1 MASSGG
7 TDAPVRLFRTLAA
20 LLLSTLAWLSYAAAE
35 DPVSIPDAVLRACL
49 ERALYKDFGEAITEG
64 EMGTL
69 SGLVCNHDRFDPQ
82 AGKISTLVGL
92 EHASALTDLT
102 INDHAV
108 TDLSPLA
115 ELTSLTGV
123 ALQHNGISDL
133 SPFAGLGSLTW
144 LHLAG
149 NNVSDLTPLAGL
161 GSLTILSLNNNPIE
175 NIGVLAELR
184 ALERLDLN
192 NNAIVDV
199 SPLRGLA
206 ALGDLVL
213 SSNRVADVA
222 PLAGNED
229 LGAGDYIDLLDNPL
243 NAAAHET
250 HIPALQGRGAT
261 VYFDPPTTD
270 AEPPTDVEEP
280 PAESATVAIG
290 DPALRHCVERALDK
304 DPGADITE
312 DEMAGLERIGCIFR
326 QTPDG
331 RAHPEY
337 SPHGVVSSLAGLEHA
352 TSLRELALSGNA
364 VSDLS
369 PLAELDS
376 LTRLSLNGN
385 GIADIAQVADLR
397 SLAVLYLAANDI
409 ADLSPLAGLA
419 GLATLG
425 LDGNAVTDVSPLAG
439 LASLVRL
446 GLGINAIEDIGPLA
460 ELGSLTRLGLSG
472 NAIADVSA
480 LRGLAALS
488 ELSLRNNRVVDVAP
502 LAGNDGLGAGDHIDL
517 SGNPL
522 NAAAHETHIP
532 ALQGRGATVHFDPPT
547 TDVEPPTDVEEPPA
561 ESAIVAIGD
570 PALRHCVERALD
582 KDPGADITEDEMA
595 GLERIGCIFRQ
606 TPDGR
611 AHPEYSPHGV
621 VSSLAGLEHATS
633 LRELA
638 LSGNA
643 VSDLSPL
650 AELDSLTRLSLN
662 GNGIADIAQVA
673 DLRSLAVLY
682 LAANDIADLSPLAGL
697 AGLAT
702 LGLDGNAV
710 TDVSPLAGLASLVR
724 LGLGINAIEDIGPLA
739 ELGSLTRLGLS
750 GNAIADVSAL
760 RGLAALSELSL
771 RNNRVVDVAPLAG
784 NEGLGAGDHID
795 LSGNPIACGASDP
808 HVQILLDRGA
818 AVHTDAA
825 TLPPPR
831 QLVATPG
838 NNGAELRWRSPDAC
852 RVARYEIRYGVGK
865 SPDFGA
871 WQAIGDATRHG
882 LAGLSNGL
890 LYAFEVRAVG
900 IGGVGSAAR
909 AYATL
914 AESPASPVAIADA
927 RLSVGIARALTNAA
941 GPRGAPAP
949 GAVEHSN
956 LVITQGEMA
965 RLTDLDLRG
974 MNIGDLTG
982 LEYAVN
988 LRSLL
993 MAHNH
998 VANLAPI
1005 AGLSLLASLD
1015 LSANGLSD
1023 IWLLAAMPSLER
1035 VWLNDNAIAD
1045 IWPLVANTALGKG
1058 DTRADGSSDYVD
1070 LRGNPLDA
1078 DALEQHAPALR
1089 QRGAAVLVDD
1099 GSHLVPLFAAAGG
1112 HRQESFVRI
1121 VNLTDRDGAVRVTA
1135 IDGRGSRF
1143 GPAILPIEARK
1154 TAHFN
1159 SQDLEHGS
1167 AETGL
1172 SPGLGVGDGDWRL
1185 ELRSSLPV
1193 QVFAY
1198 TRHADGFPASMT
1210 ALAAETYAQ
1219 HRIPTFNP
1227 GSNASQRSTLR
1238 LINTAA
1244 KTARVLIDGTD
1255 DRGATAQVAVRV
1267 PAGGSRDLTAAALES
1282 GYGDGIVEGG
1292 LGNGAGKWRLTA
1304 TSYDGVLV
1312 LNVLDSPSGH
1322 RANLSVE
1329 SQRPG
1334 AADSGVYHLP
1344 LLPSASASASGRTGF
1359 ARIVNR
1365 SPRSGSVRVVAF
1377 DADGRS
1383 QAAGELAL
1391 DAHAAVHVSARELEH
1406 GNADKGL
1413 TGIAVGQGDWRLELH
1428 SNLELGVYGYARAAD
1443 GFLGSVHELAPTTA
1457 TGSHRVVFFNPA
1469 RNTGQESRL
1478 RIVNTGDAAATV
1490 RISGVDDDGR
1500 PGAAVAVLLTV
1511 PAYATRE
1518 LTARDLETGAAQGVA
1533 GALGDGAGKWR
1544 LLVAADQPIAV
1555 MSLVEDAAGHLA
1567 NVSR

>member
-1 MASSGG
+1 MGALGI
-7 TDAPVRLFRTLAA
+7 RLRVLAA
-20 LLLSTLAWLSYAAAE
+20 LLLATLAGSSHAAAE

-49 ERALYKDFGEAITEG
+49 ERALYKDFGEPITEG

-69 SGLVCNHDRFDPQ
+69 SALACKRDRFDPQ

-92 EHASALTDLT
+92 EHASALTSLS

-123 ALQHNGISDL
+123 ALQHNGLSDL
-133 SPFAGLGSLTW
+133 SPLAGLGSLTW
-144 LHLAG
+144 LHLGG
-149 NNVSDLTPLAGL
+149 NNLSDLTPLAGL
-161 GSLTILSLNNNPIE
+161 GSLTNLSLNGNPIE
-175 NIGVLAELR
+175 NIAVLAELR
-184 ALERLDLN
+184 SLERLYFHD
-192 NNAIVDV
+192 NAIVDV

-206 ALGDLVL
+206 ALSDLVL
-213 SSNRVADVA
+213 RSNRVADVA
-222 PLAGNED
+222 PLAGNEGF
-229 LGAGDYIDLLDNPL
+229 GAGDHIDLLDNPL
-243 NAAAHET
+243 NEAARAT
-250 HIPALQGRGAT
+250 HIPALQGRGVA

-270 AEPPTDVEEP
+270 GEPPTDVEEP

-312 DEMAGLERIGCIFR
+312 GEMAGLERIGCLFR

-352 TSLRELALSGNA
+352 TNLRELALSRNA

-376 LTRLSLNGN
+376 LTWLSLNSN
-385 GIADIAQVADLR
+385 GIADIAQVAGLR
-397 SLAVLYLAANDI
+397 SLTVLYLANNDI
-409 ADLSPLAGLA
+409 ADLSPLADLA
-419 GLATLG
+419 ALTRLG
-425 LDGNAVTDVSPLAG
+425 VDGNAVTDVSPLAG
-439 LASLVRL
+439 LGSLTHL
-446 GLGINAIEDIGPLA
+446 GLSGNAIEDIGALA
-460 ELGSLTRLGLSG
+460 ELGSLVQLGLYG

-488 ELSLRNNRVVDVAP
+488 DLNLQNNRVVDVAP
-502 LAGNDGLGAGDHIDL
+502 LAGNEGLGAGDHIDL

-522 NAAAHETHIP
+522 NEAARETHIP
-532 ALQGRGATVHFDPPT
+532 ALQGRGATVYFDPPT
-547 TDVEPPTDVEEPPA
+547 TDGEPPTNVEEPPA
-561 ESAIVAIGD
+561 ESATVAIGD

-582 KDPGADITEDEMA
+582 KDPGADITEGEMA
-595 GLERIGCIFRQ
+595 GLERIGCLFRQ

-621 VSSLAGLEHATS
+621 VSSLAGLEHATN

-638 LSGNA
+638 LSRNA

-650 AELDSLTRLSLN
+650 AELDSLTWLSLN
-662 GNGIADIAQVA
+662 SNGIADLAQVA
-673 DLRSLAVLY
+673 GLRSLTVLY
-682 LAANDIADLSPLAGL
+682 LANNDIADLSPLAGL
-697 AGLAT
+697 DGLAT

-710 TDVSPLAGLASLVR
+710 TDVSPLAGL
-724 LGLGINAIEDIGPLA
+724 
-739 ELGSLTRLGLS
+739 GSLTRLGLGANAIEDIGALAELGS
-750 GNAIADVSAL
+750 LAQLGLYGNAIADVSAL
-760 RGLAALSELSL
+760 RGLAALNELSL
-771 RNNRVVDVAPLAG
+771 RNNRVADVAPLAA

-808 HVQILLDRGA
+808 HVQVLLDRGA
-818 AVHTDAA
+818 TVHADAA

-838 NNGAELRWRSPDAC
+838 NNGAQLRWRSPGDC
-852 RVARYEIRYGVGK
+852 QVARYEVRYGIGK

-871 WQAIGDATRHG
+871 WQAIGDGSAVRHD

-900 IGGVGSAAR
+900 VGGVGSAAR
-909 AYATL
+909 TYATL
-914 AESPASPVAIADA
+914 ADSPASPVAIADA
-927 RLSVGIARALTNAA
+927 RLSVGIARALANAA
-941 GPRGAPAP
+941 GPRGAPGP
-949 GAVEHSN
+949 SAVEHSEH
-956 LVITQGEMA
+956 VITQGEMA
-965 RLTDLDLRG
+965 GLAHLDLRG
-974 MNIGDLTG
+974 MGIGDLAG

-993 MAHNH
+993 MARNH

-1005 AGLSLLASLD
+1005 ARLPLLSSLD

-1023 IWLLAAMPSLER
+1023 LWLLAAMPSLER
-1035 VWLNDNAIAD
+1035 IWLNDNAIAD
-1045 IWPLVANTALGKG
+1045 IWPLAANTVLGG
-1058 DTRADGSSDYVD
+1058 GNRRADGSSDYVD

-1112 HRQESFVRI
+1112 HRGESFVRI
-1121 VNLTDRDGAVRVTA
+1121 VNPTDRDGTVRIAA

-1143 GPAILPIEARK
+1143 GPALLRIEARK

-1159 SQDLEHGS
+1159 SHDLENGN
-1167 AETGL
+1167 AEVGL
-1172 SPGLGVGDGDWRL
+1172 SPGLGVGAGDWRL
-1185 ELRSSLPV
+1185 ELRSSLPLE
-1193 QVFAY
+1193 VFAY
-1198 TRHADGFPASMT
+1198 VRHADGFPASMT
-1210 ALAAETYAQ
+1210 ALASETYAQ

-1227 GSNASQRSTLR
+1227 GSNTRQRSTLR

-1244 KTARVLIDGTD
+1244 KTARVLIEGTD
-1255 DRGATAQVAVRV
+1255 DRGASAQVAVRV

-1282 GYGDGIVEGG
+1282 GYGDGIVDGR

-1322 RANLSVE
+1322 RANFSVE
-1329 SQRPG
+1329 SQRHG
-1334 AADSGVYHLP
+1334 GADSGVYHLP

-1391 DAHAAVHVSARELEH
+1391 DARAAVHFSTRELEH

-1413 TGIAVGQGDWRLELH
+1413 TGVAVGQGDWRLELH
-1428 SNLELGVYGYARAAD
+1428 SNLEVGVYGYARATD

-1469 RNTGQESRL
+1469 RNAGQESRL
-1478 RIVNTGDAAATV
+1478 RIVNTGDAAADV

-1500 PGAAVAVLLTV
+1500 PGAAVAVRLTV

-1533 GALGDGAGKWR
+1533 GALGEGAGKWR
-1544 LLVAADQPIAV
+1544 LVVETDRPIAV
-1555 MSLVEDAAGHLA
+1555 MSLVEDAAGHLG